1 MTQDRILETDSW
13 RMEDQLEGRCYELG
27 EEWGARAGGNGATR
41 PGERTHG
48 GWRHMMVGKAERVRG
63 WTGFQLGKW
72 RKQSR
77 HLMTRAGQEESHVL
91 GVMEQDDRFGCSE
104 SACDFRVE
112 IFSWSWE
119 WGVVRQ
125 GISADLRAIL
135 QRQEEKPG
143 TVSQML
149 RKEPQESGQH
159 NQMWRRLK
167 DTKRELTTPF
177 SKRQETTLT
186 EVAQWVLGTIKKQGC
201 HADSSSKIYCRGSGL

>member
-1 MTQDRILETDSW
+1 MTW
-13 RMEDQLEGRCYELG
+13 
-27 EEWGARAGGNGATR
+27 
-41 PGERTHG
+41 
-48 GWRHMMVGKAERVRG
+48 
-63 WTGFQLGKW
+63 
-72 RKQSR
+72 
-77 HLMTRAGQEESHVL
+77 AGQEESHVS

-119 WGVVRQ
+119 WGVVRGQ
-125 GISADLRAIL
+125 RPELKVGPAQRTYVSRRVCELKPRRGISADSRAIL

-159 NQMWRRLK
+159 NQMWRKLN
-167 DTKRELTTPF
+167 DTERELTTPF
-177 SKRQETTLT
+177 SKRQETTLA

-201 HADSSSKIYCRGSGL
+201 HAASSCKIYCRGSGL